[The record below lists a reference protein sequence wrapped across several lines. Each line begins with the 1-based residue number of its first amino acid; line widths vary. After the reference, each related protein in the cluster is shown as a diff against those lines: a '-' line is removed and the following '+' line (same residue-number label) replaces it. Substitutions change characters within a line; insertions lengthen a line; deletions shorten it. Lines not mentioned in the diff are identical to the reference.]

1 MLRSN
6 KQNISLILLLCNVF
20 IAFLGIGLVVP
31 VLPAYM
37 NELNLS
43 GVYMGYLIAAFST
56 AQLFSSPV
64 TGIFTD
70 RFGRKIMIVIGLVLF
85 AVSEFLFAIGSAFF
99 LLLISR
105 IIGGISAACIMPA
118 VTAFITDITTLED
131 RPKALGYLSASINAG
146 FIIGPGIGGF
156 AAEFGIRVPFF
167 LAAFIALV
175 AAVFSIL
182 LLKEPLPNDNIQQ
195 LDEKQTRLQF
205 FSELSKSIKP
215 PYVVP
220 LLIVF
225 VLAFGL
231 SAYETMFGLFV
242 DKKFGFSLKDISIV
256 ITTGTIFGLIAQIV
270 FFDKLVKYLGEKR
283 LIEICLLGA
292 SVFIFLS
299 TLVDGYFFIMAVTF
313 AVFLACD
320 LLRPAVT
327 TLLSNMAGDEQG
339 FIAGMNSTYTSLGN
353 IVGPAIAGILFDIDV
368 DFPYVLASIVLLL
381 AFMMAALWPF
391 RDNMEQKRKNS

>member
-167 LAAFIALV
+167 L
-175 AAVFSIL
+175 
-182 LLKEPLPNDNIQQ
+182 
-195 LDEKQTRLQF
+195 RH
-205 FSELSKSIKP
+205 
-215 PYVVP
+215 
-220 LLIVF
+220 
-225 VLAFGL
+225 
-231 SAYETMFGLFV
+231 
-242 DKKFGFSLKDISIV
+242 
-256 ITTGTIFGLIAQIV
+256 
-270 FFDKLVKYLGEKR
+270 
-283 LIEICLLGA
+283 
-292 SVFIFLS
+292 
-299 TLVDGYFFIMAVTF
+299 
-313 AVFLACD
+313 
-320 LLRPAVT
+320 LLR
-327 TLLSNMAGDEQG
+327 LSQP
-339 FIAGMNSTYTSLGN
+339 F
-353 IVGPAIAGILFDIDV
+353 
-368 DFPYVLASIVLLL
+368 FPFSFKRTAS
-381 AFMMAALWPF
+381 
-391 RDNMEQKRKNS
+391 K